1 MSKEVNKS
9 AKQKPSKVDRKVHR
23 AVNKISKDV
32 GPIFSKEPTNVS
44 PIFFQKLKIQITSQK
59 SKCKFFYQNLLKI
72 MNMVVKNRIIGFFH
86 ERNRQQIDTN
96 SKVGP

>member
-9 AKQKPSKVDRKVHR
+9 VKQKPSKIDRKVHR

-44 PIFFQKLKIQITSQK
+44 PNIFQIYFSRYIIFLINILKKLNPSG
-59 SKCKFFYQNLLKI
+59 SLQNG
-72 MNMVVKNRIIGFFH
+72 NCRI
-86 ERNRQQIDTN
+86 
-96 SKVGP
+96 KVS

>member
-9 AKQKPSKVDRKVHR
+9 AKQKTSKVDRKVHR

-44 PIFFQKLKIQITSQK
+44 PIFFQKLKFQMTSQK
-59 SKCKFFYQNLLKI
+59 QNFF
-72 MNMVVKNRIIGFFH
+72 IG
-86 ERNRQQIDTN
+86 IY
-96 SKVGP
+96 